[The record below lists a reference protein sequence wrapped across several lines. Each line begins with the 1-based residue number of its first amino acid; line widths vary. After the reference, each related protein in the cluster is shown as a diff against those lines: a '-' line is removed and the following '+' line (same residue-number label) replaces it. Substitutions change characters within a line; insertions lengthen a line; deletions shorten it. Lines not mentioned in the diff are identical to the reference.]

1 MEKGTNKKTFVSVG
15 KIGLIALAGLAL
27 YKLLENSYKKEL
39 KTLVE
44 AKEQENKDIESLG
57 VSPERMRSQVFDCE
71 REVDRNIVKAMYVG
85 IEAKIEK
92 NPDYAD
98 LVDIDKVLASQNIV
112 HVTEERG
119 YKGLKYLTLLLE
131 IPDNAM
137 EKKGNFAIPRIG
149 DYYVAMKQLKEHL
162 WSREVVYCKEPI
174 GRMTAFLAYSYTDP
188 KKEGNEN
195 VTTTVEIPRSI
206 WSRWED
212 EHDGLVEFYEDVCK
226 NGLSAIK
233 KKGILGEFQD
243 LLTNDFLGK
252 NPDCDPSEFAI
263 HYEDFILMYKI
274 SFKEARS
281 EEDNGIT
288 VKTALGCL
296 KYISEE
302 FEVLRK
308 GSDNGGVKYNRFM
321 FHAPGED
328 GKFDSLTRY
337 YTNKGGKI
345 IFDSYSYPEEEE
357 HTYGPNSIKNNVT
370 VKSDKRLND

>member
-57 VSPERMRSQVFDCE
+57 VSSERMRSQVFDCE

-233 KKGILGEFQD
+233 KKGILRIMD
-243 LLTNDFLGK
+243 IIPAVVAVIT
-252 NPDCDPSEFAI
+252 
-263 HYEDFILMYKI
+263 FILTEDMSNPMVLVDQWTLLMVAILVVDVVIGIFTK
-274 SFKEARS
+274 RS
-281 EEDNGIT
+281 TKDVEDEKQNEQ
-288 VKTALGCL
+288 A
-296 KYISEE
+296 
-302 FEVLRK
+302 
-308 GSDNGGVKYNRFM
+308 
-321 FHAPGED
+321 
-328 GKFDSLTRY
+328 
-337 YTNKGGKI
+337 
-345 IFDSYSYPEEEE
+345 
-357 HTYGPNSIKNNVT
+357 
-370 VKSDKRLND
+370 